1 MSIGNGRGK
10 NIVRVAGGRFA
21 EDIGTGF
28 ASQDIIEHGF
38 EHDMVN
44 ASQIGR
50 GAVLQPMSVAPFF
63 FAGISGRF
71 CCRERHI

>member
-10 NIVRVAGGRFA
+10 NVVRVAGGRFA

-38 EHDMVN
+38 EHFYGDFRVKTEGLN
-44 ASQIGR
+44 R
-50 GAVLQPMSVAPFF
+50 LP
-63 FAGISGRF
+63 
-71 CCRERHI
+71 